1 MTTLIFATNNSHKVS
16 EIQAIV
22 PATIKIITL
31 REAGIHIDIP
41 EPHDSLQANAAEKS
55 NVIHRLTN
63 QDCFGEDTG
72 LEIDALH
79 GAPGIFTARYAGPEC
94 RAEDNMNK
102 VLHELTHITTRTAR
116 FRTIIS
122 LIMNGKQYEFEGV
135 CEGSI
140 ATEPIGDNGFGYDP
154 IFIPTGEHRTFAQM
168 NAAEKNKFSHRKK
181 ATDKIISFLQNHG
194 TN

>member
-31 REAGIHIDIP
+31 REAGIQIDIP

-55 NVIHRLTN
+55 NVIHKLTN

-79 GAPGIFTARYAGPEC
+79 GAPGVFTARYAGPEC
-94 RAEDNMNK
+94 RAEDNK
-102 VLHELTHITTRTAR
+102 
-116 FRTIIS
+116 
-122 LIMNGKQYEFEGV
+122 
-135 CEGSI
+135 
-140 ATEPIGDNGFGYDP
+140 IGRA
-154 IFIPTGEHRTFAQM
+154 HV
-168 NAAEKNKFSHRKK
+168 
-181 ATDKIISFLQNHG
+181 
-194 TN
+194 